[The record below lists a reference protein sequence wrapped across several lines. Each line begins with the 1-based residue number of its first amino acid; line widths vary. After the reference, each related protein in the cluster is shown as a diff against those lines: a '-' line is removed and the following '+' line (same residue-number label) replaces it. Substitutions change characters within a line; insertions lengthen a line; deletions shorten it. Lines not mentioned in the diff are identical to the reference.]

1 MKRGYGKQYRL
12 AAQCQMRM
20 LVAATG
26 INCSGKA
33 CERFMGTVHIDPVTG
48 QEVVN
53 GKFTRAFHGR
63 TQLHPRTYDEIKEAA
78 QHFGMTHVYDHALW
92 ELIGE
97 NTISTNLESKG
108 AALVTEL
115 AVQIKQICMAED
127 DSLLKIGDIVATN
140 NELDVIAAHISLLRS
155 TVIKNREVLV
165 KLLNSYLSTVA
176 FAIEWRSLRF
186 IKEEFCYY
194 MQNTFFDNP
203 KTNLSFI
210 IDSAYPDLKT
220 ASFSSSLSRIST
232 INLLIDYFITVVTKR
247 SEKAKYRMRVYMQFI
262 DIAQLIEDLDFVHG
276 MVDSTDARN
285 NSGLLALLT
294 ATGNAIKVNAY
305 RGPTKVIN
313 NSQTLPNGRLI

>member
-1 MKRGYGKQYRL
+1 MKHRYGKQYRL
-12 AAQCQMRM
+12 AAQCQMRL

-63 TQLHPRTYDEIKEAA
+63 TQLHPRTYDEVKKAA
-78 QHFGMTHVYDHALW
+78 QRFGMAQVYDHALW

-97 NTISTNLESKG
+97 DKIIKSLESKG
-108 AALVTEL
+108 GDLISEL
-115 AVQIKQICMAED
+115 ATQIKQICLAD
-127 DSLLKIGDIVATN
+127 DNSLLKIGDIVATN
-140 NELDVIAAHISLLRS
+140 NELDVMAAHILLFRS
-155 TVIKNREVLV
+155 AVIKNREALV
-165 KLLNSYLSTVA
+165 KLINSYLSTVA

-220 ASFSSSLSRIST
+220 TSFSSSLSRIRT
-232 INLLIDYFITVVTKR
+232 INLLTGYFITVVTKR

-276 MVDSTDARN
+276 MVDSNDARN